1 MSSRSLSCT
10 CFCGRFF
17 VSRTQISSTYA
28 SEIWGQLTKNLLTK
42 SGIERFR
49 ENITQIRRTKTTKLV
64 YAIVR
69 NDNEDDVVSL
79 LNQNHYSVTRLST
92 TGGFLKKGNTTLM
105 IGVED
110 EEVEEVISLIKQEC
124 GQHQKLTVNMP
135 YISGTA
141 MVNYATMPMTVEVG
155 GATIFVINVDH
166 YEKI

>member
-1 MSSRSLSCT
+1 M
-10 CFCGRFF
+10 
-17 VSRTQISSTYA
+17 
-28 SEIWGQLTKNLLTK
+28 
-42 SGIERFR
+42 
-49 ENITQIRRTKTTKLV
+49 KLV

-69 NDNEDDVVSL
+69 NDNEDDVISL

-110 EEVEEVISLIKQEC
+110 EKVEEVITLIKQEC

>member
-1 MSSRSLSCT
+1 M
-10 CFCGRFF
+10 
-17 VSRTQISSTYA
+17 
-28 SEIWGQLTKNLLTK
+28 
-42 SGIERFR
+42 
-49 ENITQIRRTKTTKLV
+49 KLV

-105 IGVED
+105 IGAED
-110 EEVEEVISLIKQEC
+110 DKVEEVISIIKQEC

-135 YISGTA
+135 YISGTT
-141 MVNYATMPMTVEVG
+141 MVNYATMPMTVDVG
-155 GATIFVINVDH
+155 GATIFVINVDR

>member
-1 MSSRSLSCT
+1 M
-10 CFCGRFF
+10 
-17 VSRTQISSTYA
+17 
-28 SEIWGQLTKNLLTK
+28 
-42 SGIERFR
+42 
-49 ENITQIRRTKTTKLV
+49 KLI

-69 NDNEDDVVSL
+69 NDNEDDAVSQL
-79 LNQNHYSVTRLST
+79 TKHRYSVTRLST

-105 IGVED
+105 IGAED
-110 EEVEEVISLIKQEC
+110 DKVDEVISIIKQEC

-135 YISGTA
+135 YISGTT